1 MTFTDHDILGEITGM
16 VAHGILKAV
25 LLTFRI
31 EVRPRGL
38 EIGWVA
44 EGFGVDVDSVL
55 ADGKIFEIELDGELA
70 FVLPEGGGAGVL
82 AGAGLEGD
90 DEFVVRFFGEGW
102 NGEEAKGDHGER
114 AAHKMNLQ
122 STSLVR
128 IQKYL
133 FGLCEMAGFVCK
145 IRVMISARSF
155 PVSKL
160 AVFVCLFGVVSAT
173 APSQALAQQGRR
185 GAPPPTPT
193 ANPSSGEAKPAAP
206 EPKPSATPGMAMAE
220 PPLPAD
226 AHVEQSIQLDGKTL
240 HYTATVGTL
249 AVRDSKGALS
259 GEVVFTSYIMEGK
272 DRPVTFAFNGGPG
285 AASVYLNLGA
295 IGPKKVAFGAEGQS
309 PSDPATMTDNPGTW
323 LDFTDL
329 VFIDPIG
336 TGFSRSLVPM
346 DDAKREF
353 YGPDQDIAYLSKCV
367 YDWLVKNG
375 RLESRKYIV
384 GESYGGYRG
393 PRLTAYLQSEIG
405 VAVNGLVL
413 VSPALAPQSGSQ
425 DISPIPW
432 MLTLPSIVAANYERQ
447 GKLTN
452 ENMAAVIDYTRGEYA
467 EDLLKGNSDPAATP
481 RLVKKVTELTG
492 LDPTFVKE
500 SGGRLETQAF
510 LREEFRETGKLGSR
524 YDPNVTAYDPFPY
537 NPTQETN
544 DPILLSII
552 APTTTAMVNWVTQT
566 VGWKTDARYN
576 ALSSEVARAWDRTSR
591 NGAFAG
597 SASATDLRV
606 AVATDPK
613 LRVVI
618 AHGWADL
625 SCPFMGSV
633 LTVSQMPIM
642 GDPTRVQ
649 VHEYPGGHMYYAR
662 MTSSLALRKD
672 VMEMVS
678 KH

>member
-1 MTFTDHDILGEITGM
+1 MKFSRLALT
-16 VAHGILKAV
+16 VALCALPV
-25 LLTFRI
+25 SLLAQ
-31 EVRPRGL
+31 RP
-38 EIGWVA
+38 A
-44 EGFGVDVDSVL
+44 AAPAPAS
-55 ADGKIFEIELDGELA
+55 
-70 FVLPEGGGAGVL
+70 
-82 AGAGLEGD
+82 GD
-90 DEFVVRFFGEGW
+90 KPD
-102 NGEEAKGDHGER
+102 AKG
-114 AAHKMNLQ
+114 
-122 STSLVR
+122 
-128 IQKYL
+128 
-133 FGLCEMAGFVCK
+133 
-145 IRVMISARSF
+145 
-155 PVSKL
+155 
-160 AVFVCLFGVVSAT
+160 
-173 APSQALAQQGRR
+173 
-185 GAPPPTPT
+185 
-193 ANPSSGEAKPAAP
+193 PAAN
-206 EPKPSATPGMAMAE
+206 
-220 PPLPAD
+220 PLPAD
-226 AHVEQSIQLDGKTL
+226 AHVEQSVQMEGKAL
-240 HYTATVGTL
+240 KYTATVGTL
-249 AVRDSKGALS
+249 PVKDNDGKAV
-259 GEVVFTSYIMEGK
+259 GEVVFTAYTVDGPN
-272 DRPVTFAFNGGPG
+272 RPVTFAFNGGPG

-295 IGPKKVAFGAEGQS
+295 IGPKRVDFGAEGQS
-309 PSDPATMTDNPGTW
+309 PSDPATLHDNPGTW

-336 TGFSRSLVPM
+336 TGFSRSLVSM
-346 DDAKREF
+346 DETKKLF
-353 YGPDQDIAYLSKCV
+353 YGPDQDIAYLSKIV

-393 PRLTAYLQSEIG
+393 PRLTSYLQSQIG

-413 VSPALAPQSGSQ
+413 VSPALAPTAGSQ

-432 MLTLPSIVAANYERQ
+432 LLTLPSIVAANYERK
-447 GKLTN
+447 GMLSDAT
-452 ENMAAVIDYTRGEYA
+452 MAPVLDYVRGEYA
-467 EDLLKGNSDPAATP
+467 TDLLKGTSDPQATP
-481 RLVKKVTELTG
+481 RIVKKVTELTG

-524 YDPNVTAYDPFPY
+524 YDPNVTAYDPFPF

-552 APTTTAMVNWVTQT
+552 APTTTAMVDWVTRT

-576 ALSSEVARAWDRTSR
+576 ALSDEVNRNWDRASR
-591 NGAFAG
+591 NGAFNG

-633 LTVSQMPIM
+633 LTVSQIPIM

-662 MTSSLALRKD
+662 TASSLALRKD
-672 VMEMVS
+672 VMEMVA